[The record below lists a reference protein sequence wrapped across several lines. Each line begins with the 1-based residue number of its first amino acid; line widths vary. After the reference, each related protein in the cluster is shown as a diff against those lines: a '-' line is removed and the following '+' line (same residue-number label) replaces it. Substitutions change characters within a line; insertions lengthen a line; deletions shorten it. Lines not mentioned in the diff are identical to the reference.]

1 MAARTRLPLALAAA
15 GFVTLGYAALVER
28 NRFTLR
34 RFDVPVLPPGSAPL
48 RVLHLSDLH
57 LTAGQRRKQAWIR
70 GLDALDPDLVVNTGD
85 TIAGPDAVGPTLDA
99 LGPLLAR
106 PGAFVFGN
114 NDFYAPRPKN
124 PLKYFVT
131 EHKRVF
137 GAPLPWQ
144 DLRDD
149 LLAAGWVDATHA
161 RATIKAGGRQV
172 AVAGVDDPHLKRDR
186 YGHIAGPADATADV
200 RLGLTHSPEPRVV
213 SRFAADGYDLV
224 LAGHTHG
231 GQLRVPFLGALV
243 TNSGIDR
250 ARARWLHRW
259 DDTTWL
265 HVSAGLGTSPY
276 APVRFACPPE
286 ATLLTLTARPG

>member
-1 MAARTRLPLALAAA
+1 MATRSRFPLALAGA
-15 GFVTLGYAALVER
+15 GLVTLGYSALVER

-34 RFDVPVLPPGSAPL
+34 RFDVPLLAPGSAPL
-48 RVLHLSDLH
+48 RLLHISDLH

-70 GLDALDPDLVVNTGD
+70 GLEALDPDLVVNTGD
-85 TIAGPDAVGPTLDA
+85 TIAGTDAVGPTMDA

-106 PGAFVFGN
+106 PGVFVFGN

-124 PLKYFVT
+124 PLRYFVT
-131 EHKRVF
+131 EHKRVL
-137 GAPLPWQ
+137 GPPLPWQ
-144 DLRDD
+144 DLRDN
-149 LLAAGWVDATHA
+149 LVAAGWVDATHT
-161 RATIKAGGRQV
+161 RATIKVASRLV

-186 YGHIAGPADATADV
+186 YGQIAGPADPTADL

-213 SRFAADGYDLV
+213 SRFAADGYELV

-231 GQLRVPFLGALV
+231 GQLRVPFFGALV

-286 ATLLTLTARPG
+286 ATLLTLTPRPR